1 MFRHGYNVVVLF
13 TAETISEECFVYFER
28 ATFYS
33 NLVLQASKARAHHA
47 ASSTVLNSAGRM
59 TSSSSQSSE

>member
-1 MFRHGYNVVVLF
+1 MFRQGYNVVVLF
-13 TAETISEECFVYFER
+13 TASEECFVYFVNIER

-33 NLVLQASKARAHHA
+33 NLVLQASKARARHA
-47 ASSTVLNSAGRM
+47 ASSTVLNSAGRI